1 MLFHNTQYIDS
12 RSNNARFMH
21 KLYLSLQR
29 GKESTSHQKVER
41 PQWIIQIGFVYVPL
55 KLRAEKV
62 KQHFFLIVQTL
73 CHQHRLLVFRIY
85 LCKLVIVPGGF
96 FAIIT
101 VIIIVII
108 IITISL
114 FLMHAPYTHMMQ
126 RITSILS
133 CTLFLSETSI

>member
-1 MLFHNTQYIDS
+1 
-12 RSNNARFMH
+12 MH
-21 KLYLSLQR
+21 ILYLSLQR

-73 CHQHRLLVFRIY
+73 CHQHRLLVFRIN

-114 FLMHAPYTHMMQ
+114 FLMHAPYTYMMQ
-126 RITSILS
+126 RIRKPQFQKPQFNLAAIERCWTMEASNSVSLH
-133 CTLFLSETSI
+133 LL